1 MATIV
6 FADHRLIFHFM
17 ENCEYDI
24 NKLGCGRFPRGQN
37 EAAVPDS
44 VCLLL
49 STVCG
54 VYSQGVSFDCGKSST
69 FDPSTHQFDIKD
81 VNK

>member
-54 VYSQGVSFDCGKSST
+54 VYSQELVLIVEHPAHLIHPHISL
-69 FDPSTHQFDIKD
+69 I
-81 VNK
+81 